1 MQAEF
6 TGRHLKVTKALRTL
20 AEEGLSR
27 IEKILGRTATAHV
40 TFSTEK
46 YRNSVEVNIKTR
58 LQMVVGVAESSD
70 MMMALRDAMER
81 AEKQAIRLKKRKIQV
96 HRQSKETTV
105 AKAQSAP
112 TRRSAVRVLPAPPL
126 SEDGSVMELHVVP
139 SKESVA
145 NHAMSIHE
153 AVKEAAY
160 RDRHVFVFRDH
171 TGEIKVLHRTREGV
185 VQLIEVP

>member
-6 TGRHLKVTKALRTL
+6 TGRQQQVTKVLRTL
-20 AEEGLSR
+20 AEEGLTR
-27 IEKILGRTATAHV
+27 IEKVLGRTATAHV
-40 TFSTEK
+40 IFSTEK
-46 YRNSVEVNIKTR
+46 YRHTVEVNIKTR
-58 LQMVVGVAESSD
+58 LHMIVGVAESPD
-70 MMMALRDAMER
+70 MAMALRDAMEK

-96 HRQSKETTV
+96 HRQSKEKTD
-105 AKAQSAP
+105 AKVQSAS
-112 TRRSAVRVLPAPPL
+112 TKREASRALPAAPA

-145 NHAMSIHE
+145 IHFMSIHE

-160 RDRHVFVFRDH
+160 RDRDVFVFRDH